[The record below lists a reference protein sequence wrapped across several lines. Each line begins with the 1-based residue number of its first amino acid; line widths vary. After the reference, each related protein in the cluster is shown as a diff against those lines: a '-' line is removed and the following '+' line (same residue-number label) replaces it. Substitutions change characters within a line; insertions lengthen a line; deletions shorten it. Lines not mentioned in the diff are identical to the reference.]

1 MRRQL
6 LDTCLLC
13 RVLHDMADYLF
24 RDPFSPDRAGT
35 IHTSEQPPV
44 RDGCGADPF
53 VQSRFN
59 PIGNRNRSDL
69 STLNGPMEEKPT
81 FRQVARNLVYASA
94 RAISSYACSRYLLVS
109 AAARNRSS
117 GSTSAG
123 SATVSA
129 ISWRKSS
136 RYLLRSL

>member
-6 LDTCLLC
+6 LDACLLC

-81 FRQVARNLVYASA
+81 YRSEEHTSELQSPCNLVC
-94 RAISSYACSRYLLVS
+94 RLLLE
-109 AAARNRSS
+109 
-117 GSTSAG
+117 
-123 SATVSA
+123 
-129 ISWRKSS
+129 KKKK
-136 RYLLRSL
+136 